1 MFLEL
6 WKNVTSSIFKF
17 TYLVTE
23 GKYITLFIL
32 ILKRS
37 ICNFAIK
44 LQQVQNLVCK
54 HTVGFG
60 QQRIVLNREISVF
73 GGQIC
78 VSSHNILHLPFQ
90 LMYLSLKESWVVQ

>member
-6 WKNVTSSIFKF
+6 WKNATSSIFKF

-37 ICNFAIK
+37 ICNFAIE
-44 LQQVQNLVCK
+44 LQVQDLVGT

-78 VSSHNILHLPFQ
+78 VSSHNILHLHFQ
-90 LMYLSLKESWVVQ
+90 RMYLRLKECWVVQ

>member
-1 MFLEL
+1 M
-6 WKNVTSSIFKF
+6 KKCSIFKF

-37 ICNFAIK
+37 ICNFAIE
-44 LQQVQNLVCK
+44 LQVQDLVGT

-90 LMYLSLKESWVVQ
+90 RMYLRLKESWVVQ